1 MSKWF
6 KSHKLYDGKLKRN
19 TDIREGFVITAV
31 NRRAVYTVKSFV
43 EDLEAQQG
51 GIMLEGKYAG
61 DPFSIIMPL
70 VCKKKAT

>member
-1 MSKWF
+1 
-6 KSHKLYDGKLKRN
+6 
-19 TDIREGFVITAV
+19 VITAV

-61 DPFSIIMPL
+61 DPFSIMPL
-70 VCKKKAT
+70 VCKKSYLDIIPPQHRMANLILKEQI